1 MQLIADL
8 HIHSRYSRGCSKD
21 LTIENLER
29 FARLKG
35 VNLLG
40 TGDFTHPEWIKE
52 IKNTLSEESS
62 GILRT
67 KTGFPFIL
75 QTELSLIYSQ
85 GGRGRRV
92 HNIVLA
98 PDLETVAQISDVLGK
113 RGRLDYDGR
122 PIFKIS
128 CIEFTEMLNN
138 INKDIEVIPAH
149 AWTPW
154 FSLFGSNSGFD
165 SVKEAFGDQLKNI
178 HAVET
183 GLSSDPPM
191 NWRLSQL
198 DKMQILSFS
207 DLHSYWPW
215 RLGREATIFDFA
227 HSELSYKK
235 IISAIR
241 TGVGLAGTIE
251 VDPAYGKYHDDGH
264 RNCNVHLT
272 PKEAIALKNICPKC
286 RKQLTIGVNHR
297 VEELAD
303 REAGFRRPDAKKFYT
318 LLPLS
323 ELISA
328 ALNKKVETK
337 GVWEEYNKLT
347 KLGSELDV
355 LLKISESD
363 IRSVS
368 PKQVAEMILANRLG
382 NIKVSPGFD
391 GVYGVPLVEGVEQA
405 VDKDIDEEAELP
417 EKKKCEKKESQKIL
431 SSY

>member
-8 HIHSRYSRGCSKD
+8 HIHSCYSRGCSKD
-21 LTIENLER
+21 LNIKNLEK
-29 FARLKG
+29 FARIKG
-35 VNLLG
+35 IDLLG

-52 IKNTLSEESS
+52 IKKSLSEESSETGS

-75 QTELSLIYSQ
+75 QTEISLIYSQ
-85 GGRGRRV
+85 GGKGRRV

-98 PDLETVAQISDVLGK
+98 PDLDTVSQISDQLGK

-122 PIFKIS
+122 PIFKLS
-128 CIEFTEMLNN
+128 CIEFTEMLNK

-154 FSLFGSNSGFD
+154 FSVFGSNSGFD

-178 HAVET
+178 HAIET

-198 DKMQILSFS
+198 DRMQILSFS

-215 RLGREATIFDFA
+215 RLGREATIFDFDD
-227 HSELSYKK
+227 SELSYKK
-235 IISAIR
+235 IIRAIR

-272 PKEAIALKNICPKC
+272 PKESIALKNICPKC

-303 REAGFRRPDAKKFYT
+303 REAGFRRPDAKKFFT

-337 GVWEEYNKLT
+337 GVWEEYNKLA
-347 KLGSELDV
+347 KLGSELDI
-355 LLKISESD
+355 LLKIPEAAL
-363 IRSVS
+363 RTVS
-368 PKQVAEMILANRLG
+368 SKQITDLILTNRLG

-391 GVYGVPLVEGVEQA
+391 GVYGVLLAEGVEQV
-405 VDKDIDEEAELP
+405 VDKDSD
-417 EKKKCEKKESQKIL
+417 KKEFQKKESQKSL
-431 SSY
+431 SNY